1 MRSFDNL
8 NWVKQFLFF
17 GFIVILLWI
26 LAVVYNLKNAVSPNL
41 LIYYPLRIAS
51 SLIIIW
57 ISYYSFF
64 KINLLT
70 ERVTLRKFIAS
81 EKNIINVK
89 KDYSDILFKK
99 IETHLLVTQNF
110 LQPNYSILKL
120 QDEVNINH
128 RKIGLLITKYTNKSF
143 TDYLNSFRVEKAK
156 EILKNQNYLKYT
168 IVSIALECG
177 FNSKSTFYREFMKQ
191 VGVTPTEYRLLT

>member
-156 EILKNQNYLKYT
+156 EILKNQTYLKYT
-168 IVSIALECG
+168 IISIALECG